1 MKKQR
6 PERGFRER
14 LSRIITGVNPRFF
27 APEAQASGELITLPD
42 EEGQHLTRVLRLG
55 AGAAVRVFNGS
66 GDEFESVVEAAAKDG
81 VRVRLGDPREPAPEA
96 NLQITLAQAVLK
108 GDKMDDVI
116 RDAVMI
122 GAKAIRPI
130 LTARTE
136 TTVAVLEKGRRQ
148 DRWER
153 IAISAAKQCGRA
165 VVPPILEP
173 FTFDGLI
180 DFLLHKW
187 LAGPSIMLV
196 EPGATKTA
204 VPFTELAVE
213 SPSAVTIVIGP
224 EGGWTPR
231 EIEAA
236 GVVCRLVTMGGRTL
250 RADAMGLIAIS
261 AASTD

>member
-1 MKKQR
+1 MD
-6 PERGFRER
+6 
-14 LSRIITGVNPRFF
+14 RIGDDYPTLI
-27 APEAQASGELITLPD
+27 APGQPHLRANVTPD
-42 EEGQHLTRVLRLG
+42 EILKYSPKKIDVINLEK
-55 AGAAVRVFNGS
+55 
-66 GDEFESVVEAAAKDG
+66 DEFETIEIQELLREAGDEYPMLRQLVSIVDG
-81 VRVRLGDPREPAPEA
+81 DR
-96 NLQITLAQAVLK
+96 
-108 GDKMDDVI
+108 I
-116 RDAVMI
+116 RQPI
-122 GAKAIRPI
+122 GA
-130 LTARTE
+130 
-136 TTVAVLEKGRRQ
+136 
-148 DRWER
+148 R
-153 IAISAAKQCGRA
+153 IDADPEEI
-165 VVPPILEP
+165 V

-261 AASTD
+261 AAYSRWKEF